1 MSENASQPAAAEDGH
16 KASGCGGPK
25 DSGKPSGGAGFE
37 GVQAYAMAQY
47 LESRYD
53 CKHRRLDSG
62 GMLLGSADYTKT
74 AAVPYGGSPVKMS
87 RVREILEILGFA
99 QADAARI
106 SNELVDYKPGLFK
119 ADIAARE
126 ILSVDPKDRRKFEKL
141 TKEYRE
147 KFFWYLMSDDVSS
160 DSPVIQFY
168 EYEG

>member
-1 MSENASQPAAAEDGH
+1 MSENASQPAAAEDGR
-16 KASGCGGPK
+16 KAGECGGPK
-25 DSGKPSGGAGFE
+25 DSGGAGFE

-87 RVREILEILGFA
+87 RVREILEMLGFE

-119 ADIAARE
+119 ATEAANELLRADF
-126 ILSVDPKDRRKFEKL
+126 SDRREFEKL
-141 TKEYRE
+141 AKRHEER
-147 KFFWYLMSDDVSS
+147 FFADLKDIDTVG
-160 DSPVIQFY
+160 SPVKAFY
-168 EYEG
+168 DYDE